1 MARATR
7 GTKGRKKHKKW
18 LKLAKGA
25 TYRRSKIIKAAR
37 NTAER
42 GLKYA
47 YVARRLQK
55 RRFRALWIARLN
67 AAVRPLGLSYSR
79 FIAGLK
85 KHQIEL
91 DRKILAEMAIT
102 DPAGFAAVAQ
112 RAAQ

>member
-1 MARATR
+1 ML
-7 GTKGRKKHKKW
+7 H
-18 LKLAKGA
+18 
-25 TYRRSKIIKAAR
+25 AAQQH
-37 NTAER
+37 AAFALDGYLFFP
-42 GLKYA
+42 GL
-47 YVARRLQK
+47 
-55 RRFRALWIARLN
+55 FSSDETARLN

-91 DRKILAEMAIT
+91 DRKILAEMAIS